1 MNKKFLKRYL
11 IIIGLILLF
20 VNFIICFIKEG
31 DIFFA
36 LFTMAFETFAEFG
49 ELESILSILG
59 TIFLVWGLII
69 KQENVPKTLDNKNP
83 IVKYKLLRVLGYLP
97 FIGILCFATFSS
109 ICGFSFFFS
118 KSYGLDAFFGT
129 IFLMSL
135 FIWPLYVIGAI
146 IIIKSSSKINAF
158 KKSNVQNSTDKE

>member
-69 KQENVPKTLDNKNP
+69 KQENVPKNT
-83 IVKYKLLRVLGYLP
+83 R
-97 FIGILCFATFSS
+97 
-109 ICGFSFFFS
+109 
-118 KSYGLDAFFGT
+118 
-129 IFLMSL
+129 
-135 FIWPLYVIGAI
+135 
-146 IIIKSSSKINAF
+146 
-158 KKSNVQNSTDKE
+158 Q